1 MAVLLAVTK
10 VLIPFKAGQWFK
22 QKQKA
27 LFETAKN
34 VLIPF
39 KAGQWF
45 KHTAHQRLA

>member
-1 MAVLLAVTK
+1 MRVK

-22 QKQKA
+22 HMCA
-27 LFETAKN
+27 LPTDANKL

-45 KHTAHQRLA
+45 KRGIR